1 LDGPTV
7 IIAGGEQPKCRKDH
21 LGHLED
27 VSYKYLVLDRLVPF
41 ITQNIMKYLIRLEF
55 SGQEDERG

>member
-1 LDGPTV
+1 M
-7 IIAGGEQPKCRKDH
+7 QKRY